1 MFFMHKIF
9 MKLLILRKNVSK
21 LTAEISNIEALQG
34 NELCQMNSQSLGWT
48 FLITLLKSGE
58 IILVLT

>member
-1 MFFMHKIF
+1 

-21 LTAEISNIEALQG
+21 LTAELSNIEALQG